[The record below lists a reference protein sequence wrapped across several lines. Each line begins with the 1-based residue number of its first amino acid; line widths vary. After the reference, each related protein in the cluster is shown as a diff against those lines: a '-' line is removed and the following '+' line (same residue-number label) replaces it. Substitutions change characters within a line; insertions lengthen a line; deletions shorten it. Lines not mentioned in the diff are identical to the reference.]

1 MSERTITEI
10 FEQISQ
16 LKVVVVG
23 DLMIDQY
30 IFGKVERISP
40 EAPVPVLSI
49 SRREMRLG
57 GAANVALNCKA
68 MGAEV
73 CVASVIG
80 DDEHG
85 HTLRQMLQEQGI
97 DTHLLRHS
105 PQRTTTVKSRVISR
119 GQQMLRLDEEQTD
132 PLSSADEHPFIDATL
147 RFLQIH
153 KPDLLIFEDYNK
165 GVLKANIIQRI
176 IEHCQHV
183 GIVTAVDPKFE
194 NFLAYQQ
201 VDIFKPNLKEVTQG
215 LALQIP
221 VLDITQLNEVHNK
234 LSEHLQH
241 KVTLITLSE
250 HGIYY
255 CQDEHQG
262 IIPSQVRS
270 LADVSGAGD
279 TVIAVAAMVYAV
291 TKDVQQMA
299 DWSNIAAGLVCEQAG
314 VVPVDAAKLRDI
326 LIAKS

>member
-1 MSERTITEI
+1 
-10 FEQISQ
+10 
-16 LKVVVVG
+16 
-23 DLMIDQY
+23 
-30 IFGKVERISP
+30 
-40 EAPVPVLSI
+40 
-49 SRREMRLG
+49 
-57 GAANVALNCKA
+57 
-68 MGAEV
+68 
-73 CVASVIG
+73 
-80 DDEHG
+80 
-85 HTLRQMLQEQGI
+85 
-97 DTHLLRHS
+97 S

>member
-80 DDEHG
+80 DDGHG

-97 DTHLLRHS
+97 DTHLLRS
-105 PQRTTTVKSRVISR
+105 STQRTTTVKSRVISR